1 MGLMRFLL
9 IVILGYLLWRIVR
22 LVFRMIQSSFREQ
35 DDVIQPPQSQE
46 PDKPFYTDVKDA
58 QYEDL
63 PPPKQQDDKTAT

>member
-22 LVFRMIQSSFREQ
+22 LVFRMLQGPSRGQ
-35 DDVIQPPQSQE
+35 DEVVHPPEGQQPA
-46 PDKPFYTDVKDA
+46 KPFYTDVKDA

-63 PPPKQQDDKTAT
+63 PPSEQPDDKSTP

>member
-22 LVFRMIQSSFREQ
+22 LVFRMLQGPSRGQ
-35 DDVIQPPQSQE
+35 DGVIQPPEGQQ
-46 PDKPFYTDVKDA
+46 PTKPFYTDVKDA

-63 PPPKQQDDKTAT
+63 PPSEQPDDTSTP